1 MGSCGIW
8 GAPMSRSRS
17 AGIASS
23 WVKSSAALAG
33 LDGVEQAV
41 VIAREDRPGDKRLV
55 GYVTES
61 VTGAVDPAGVRAA
74 LAERLPAYMVP
85 AAVVVMAALPL
96 TVNGKLD
103 TRALPAPEYRE
114 GDRYRAPAGAVE
126 EILAGIYARVLG
138 LERVGVDDSFFDLGG
153 DSLSAMRVIAA
164 VNTGLDAGLAV
175 RALFEA
181 PTVARLAPRIGGEAG
196 RREPLV
202 AGARPAVVPLSFA
215 QSRLWFLD
223 RFEGGVATYNIP
235 FAFRISGALD
245 VEALG
250 AALDDVIGRHESL
263 RTIFPDSDGVAF
275 QQVVPAEAG
284 MWRRGG
290 AAVVSLPE
298 QEVVGELVGLAG
310 YRFDLSAEI
319 PIRAQIYSV
328 GPEQHVVGIVVHHI
342 AFDGWSLAPMVRDV
356 AEAYRARRQG
366 RAPGWAPLPVQY
378 IDYTLWQQEWLGAES
393 DPDSV
398 IAGQLA
404 YWRQELADL
413 PEVVSL
419 PADRARPPVP
429 SYRGDGVQ
437 VRIDAP
443 VWAGVKALAAARNA
457 TASMVLQ
464 AVMAVVLHR
473 AGAGEDVVMG
483 SPIAGR
489 LDAALDDLVGFFV
502 NTWVL
507 RVGVSSAHRF
517 SEVLERVRQKALDA
531 YSNQDVPFERLVEQL
546 NPVRSTAHHPLFQV
560 LMVFQN
566 NVRPEVLAFDGV
578 SVEPLA
584 AVTGTAKFDLDFQLG
599 EVPTED
605 PAAPMAAGVVTYATD
620 LFDRASIERLV
631 GWFGRVLE
639 AVAADA
645 SVVVGEVSLLDRGER
660 ELVLSGWSGA
670 DGVAPVGL
678 APQLL
683 AAAVAADPDAVAVS
697 RRCAGGVV
705 SRA

>member
-1 MGSCGIW
+1 M
-8 GAPMSRSRS
+8 
-17 AGIASS
+17 
-23 WVKSSAALAG
+23 
-33 LDGVEQAV
+33 
-41 VIAREDRPGDKRLV
+41 
-55 GYVTES
+55 
-61 VTGAVDPAGVRAA
+61 
-74 LAERLPAYMVP
+74 
-85 AAVVVMAALPL
+85 
-96 TVNGKLD
+96 
-103 TRALPAPEYRE
+103 
-114 GDRYRAPAGAVE
+114 
-126 EILAGIYARVLG
+126 
-138 LERVGVDDSFFDLGG
+138 
-153 DSLSAMRVIAA
+153 
-164 VNTGLDAGLAV
+164 
-175 RALFEA
+175 
-181 PTVARLAPRIGGEAG
+181 AG

-223 RFEGGVATYNIP
+223 RFEGGVATYNMP
-235 FAFRISGALD
+235 SAFRISGALD

-250 AALDDVIGRHESL
+250 AALDDVIARHESL
-263 RTIFPDSDGVAF
+263 RTIFPDIDGVAF

-290 AAVVSLPE
+290 AAVVSVPE
-298 QEVVGELVGLAG
+298 QEVAGELVALAG

-356 AEAYRARRQG
+356 GEAYRARRQG

-378 IDYTLWQQEWLGAES
+378 VDYTLWQREWLGAES

-413 PEVVSL
+413 PAVVSL
-419 PADRARPPVP
+419 PTDRARPPVA

-437 VRIDAP
+437 VRIDPP
-443 VWAGVKALAAARNA
+443 VWAGVKAVAAAHNA

-473 AGAGEDVVMG
+473 VGAGEDVVMG

-517 SEVLERVRQKALDA
+517 SDVLERVRQKALDA
-531 YSNQDVPFERLVEQL
+531 YSNQDVPFELLVEQL

-566 NVRPEVLAFDGV
+566 NVRPEAAFDGV

-584 AVTGTAKFDLDFQLG
+584 AVHRHRQVRPGF
-599 EVPTED
+599 
-605 PAAPMAAGVVTYATD
+605 PA
-620 LFDRASIERLV
+620 ER
-631 GWFGRVLE
+631 GAQRGPGR
-639 AVAADA
+639 
-645 SVVVGEVSLLDRGER
+645 
-660 ELVLSGWSGA
+660 A
-670 DGVAPVGL
+670 DG
-678 APQLL
+678 
-683 AAAVAADPDAVAVS
+683 
-697 RRCAGGVV
+697 RRGGDVCHGFV
-705 SRA
+705 